1 MHDGLMNIIEDMSKV
16 NRDLVLALREAH
28 ADLDDVKDHIASMT
42 DQSDKACPHI
52 EEKVAHV
59 TAHDSHSGTHFLELQ
74 SLVSEL
80 PESNTAFSDR
90 KERFRKAVVTAEVAH
105 TTVCML
111 LNQVN
116 NKVEE
121 AEDLL
126 TYERGQTEQYKK
138 NWQEL
143 SKACREFAAVF
154 SVELLGKEAKDA
166 RAVML
171 NACEVEGHNT

>member
-1 MHDGLMNIIEDMSKV
+1 
-16 NRDLVLALREAH
+16 
-28 ADLDDVKDHIASMT
+28 
-42 DQSDKACPHI
+42 
-52 EEKVAHV
+52 
-59 TAHDSHSGTHFLELQ
+59 
-74 SLVSEL
+74 
-80 PESNTAFSDR
+80 
-90 KERFRKAVVTAEVAH
+90 
-105 TTVCML
+105 ML

-143 SKACREFAAVF
+143 SRACREFAAVF